1 MSRKEKEEP
10 LKGKTLAVYLY
21 LLKNNKPVG
30 AREIQ
35 RKLDF
40 STPSLAIY
48 HLSKLEELGLVKKE
62 GGGFIV
68 NKVVTD
74 NNIKVKH
81 FLVPRFLF
89 YSVFSSLAC
98 VFELNFRPAE
108 ITSAY
113 FFFLTSTLICTLIFC
128 FETTR
133 TWKKGSL

>member
-1 MSRKEKEEP
+1 MSSKEKEEP
-10 LKGKTLAVYLY
+10 LKGTTLAVYRY

-35 RKLDF
+35 RKLVL
-40 STPSLAIY
+40 STPSLAVY
-48 HLSKLEELGLVKKE
+48 HLSKLEEMDLVRKE
-62 GGGFIV
+62 GSGFIV

-74 NNIKVKH
+74 NNVKVRH

-89 YSVFSSLAC
+89 YSVFSLLAF
-98 VFELNFRPAE
+98 VFELNFRPSE
-108 ITSAY
+108 ITSEY

-128 FETTR
+128 FETVR

>member
-1 MSRKEKEEP
+1 MDSKEIDEQ
-10 LKGKTLAVYLY
+10 LRGTTLAVYRY

-35 RKLDF
+35 RKLEL
-40 STPSLAIY
+40 STPSLAVY
-48 HLSKLEELGLVKKE
+48 HLSKLEETGLVRKE
-62 GGGFIV
+62 KGGFVV
-68 NKVVTD
+68 NKVLTE

-89 YSVFSSLAC
+89 YSVFSSLAF
-98 VFELNFRPAE
+98 VFELNFRPAT
-108 ITSAY
+108 ITSEY

-128 FETTR
+128 FETAR